1 MQLLLEFGGVHVVR
15 QVHQVVVEQVVLVR
29 VQLRQERM
37 RKKIITVSALRRVFD
52 EAFIV
57 YEVEKVLREPALAI
71 LYFWS
76 RTILGCV
83 HDTIQ
88 GHALVRVLSNR

>member
-1 MQLLLEFGGVHVVR
+1 MQLLLEFRGVHVVR

-37 RKKIITVSALRRVFD
+37 RKKIITVSALRRVLD

-57 YEVEKVLREPALAI
+57 YEVEEVLGEPALAI
-71 LYFWS
+71 LYFRS
-76 RTILGCV
+76 RTILGSV

>member
-1 MQLLLEFGGVHVVR
+1 MQLLLEFRGVHVVR

-37 RKKIITVSALRRVFD
+37 RKKIITVSALRRVLD

-57 YEVEKVLREPALAI
+57 YEVEEVLGEPALAI

-76 RTILGCV
+76 RTILGRV